1 MTESHDKSKSEFEKV
16 AEMAEGVG
24 DALVDKAAE
33 VGETI
38 EDKVHNLEKLTPK
51 ELGDLAVK
59 FATDTAYA
67 AAGFANLIAEKA
79 REFTDK
85 QKVTLAQATA
95 PGESAD
101 KTKELLDQFTAQV
114 NKFVEEV
121 GHTYKELADRGRDAV
136 AKMQSQ
142 AAARAE
148 APKGDDKPGPFDM
161 MDDADAAEPTGEIP
175 VEVTDAD
182 VPPAPSVDESPTR
195 DWGESNR

>member
-1 MTESHDKSKSEFEKV
+1 MTDKPEHEPNEFEKV
-16 AEMAEGVG
+16 AAAAEEVG
-24 DALVDKAAE
+24 EALADKAAE
-33 VGETI
+33 VGEAL
-38 EDKVHNLEKLTPK
+38 EEKVHSLEKLTPK

-85 QKVTLAQATA
+85 QKVALVQATNPA
-95 PGESAD
+95 ESAER
-101 KTKELLDQFTAQV
+101 TKELLDQFTAQV

-121 GHTYKELADRGRDAV
+121 GHTYKELADRGREAV
-136 AKMQSQ
+136 AKVQAQ

-148 APKGDDKPGPFDM
+148 APKGDDKPGPFDII
-161 MDDADAAEPTGEIP
+161 DDADAAEATGEIP
-175 VEVTDAD
+175 DAEGAAAPPVEEA
-182 VPPAPSVDESPTR
+182 PTR

>member
-1 MTESHDKSKSEFEKV
+1 MTDKPEHESNEFEKV
-16 AEMAEGVG
+16 AAAAEEVG
-24 DALVDKAAE
+24 DALADKAAE
-33 VGETI
+33 VGEAL
-38 EDKVHNLEKLTPK
+38 EEKVHNLEKLTPK

-85 QKVTLAQATA
+85 QKVTLVQAA
-95 PGESAD
+95 NPAESAE

-136 AKMQSQ
+136 AKVQAQ
-142 AAARAE
+142 AAARAD
-148 APKGDDKPGPFDM
+148 APKGDDAPGPFDIT
-161 MDDADAAEPTGEIP
+161 DDADAAEATGEIP
-175 VEVTDAD
+175 VAEGSDAA
-182 VPPAPSVDESPTR
+182 PADTPVEDSPTR